1 VSDEILRCVECG
13 RTFAWSYSEQR
24 YYREHGLSQPRRCP
38 TCRSRRRNERQAGM
52 RGLNPPSAQA
62 SAPRSER
69 QWNGARGIGRVRRQP
84 WWQRPEFS
92 FGAVTLTAGVA
103 LAVVLWLGFALDGV
117 LSWLIAINLVTLLAY
132 GYDKAVAGSKQ
143 TRVPEKVLLGLTVV
157 GGTIGA
163 VAGVW
168 SFRHKSSKGSFQIWL
183 WMIAVAQIALVVVYL
198 MLIKGRL

>member
-1 VSDEILRCVECG
+1 
-13 RTFAWSYSEQR
+13 
-24 YYREHGLSQPRRCP
+24 
-38 TCRSRRRNERQAGM
+38 
-52 RGLNPPSAQA
+52 
-62 SAPRSER
+62 
-69 QWNGARGIGRVRRQP
+69 
-84 WWQRPEFS
+84 
-92 FGAVTLTAGVA
+92 